1 MITLNGNTEKIR
13 IFLGGA
19 VTTNQLQWSAS
30 YAQTDADA
38 LDTYDGSEGVTSDTT
53 EVDVVAGVS
62 AKQVSLKSLSVYN
75 ADTVPATVTIVKDVS
90 GTNTVLY
97 IVILASGAML
107 HYEDGAGWSTTES
120 YRPIKEYIY
129 HKDAGANWTLTNATN
144 AERFALNAAGHQ
156 ILVNAK
162 GYTQVRFLANIVTA
176 SASVNT
182 PKIRLRYYTAYSG
195 TFANFLQI
203 GASAQADISVF
214 TGTAGTLG
222 DTGWIDLAAG
232 AQVDGISLAVCE
244 LGGDGAAD
252 PALGTVLIWFR

>member
-1 MITLNGNTEKIR
+1 MITINGNTEKIR
-13 IFLGGA
+13 ILLGGA
-19 VTTNQLQWSAS
+19 VTTNELQWSVS
-30 YAQTDADA
+30 WGQTADDA
-38 LDTYDGSEGVTSDTT
+38 LIGYDGASGVTSGTT
-53 EVDVVAGVS
+53 ETDMVAGVAAEQS
-62 AKQVSLKSLSVYN
+62 SIKSLSVYN
-75 ADTVPATVTIVKDVS
+75 ADTVSATVTIIKDVS

-97 IVILASGAML
+97 TAILASGAML

-120 YRPIKEYIY
+120 YKPIKEYIY

-144 AERFALNAAGHQ
+144 AERFALNSANHQ
-156 ILVNAK
+156 LCANAK
-162 GYTQVRFLANIVTA
+162 GYTQVRFMAVIVTA

-182 PKIRLRYYTAYSG
+182 PKIRLRYYTAYSE

-222 DTGWIDLAAG
+222 DTGWIDLASG
-232 AQVDGISLAVCE
+232 AQADDISLAVCE

-252 PALGTVLIWFR
+252 PALGTVLVWFR

>member
-13 IFLGGA
+13 IYLGGS
-19 VTTNQLQWSAS
+19 VTTNQLQWSS
-30 YAQTDADA
+30 TWAQTDADA
-38 LDTYDGSEGVTSDTT
+38 LDTYDGSEGVTSDAT

-62 AKQVSLKSLSVYN
+62 AKQVNLKSLSVYN
-75 ADTVPATVTIVKDVS
+75 ADTANATVYIVKDVS
-90 GTNTVLY
+90 STNTILY
-97 IVILASGAML
+97 VAILAPGAML

-120 YRPIKEYIY
+120 YKPVKEYVY

-144 AERFALNAAGHQ
+144 AERFALNSAAHQ
-156 ILVNAK
+156 LHANAK
-162 GYTQVRFLANIVTA
+162 GYTQVRFMANIVTA

-182 PKIRLRYYTAYSG
+182 PKIRLRYYTSYSG

-222 DTGWIDLAAG
+222 DTGWLDLASG
-232 AQVDGISLAVCE
+232 AQADDISLAVCE

-252 PALGTVLIWFR
+252 PALGTVKVLFR